1 MPDPFEALRLPP
13 SPLAP
18 DPVFAAR
25 LRSRVERSLSL
36 PKGVIMSDTTLTD
49 EPTAE
54 AGALRHGDIAYV
66 SLSVPDVARA
76 ASFFAEVLGW
86 RYAPSADPQ
95 RLQVENLT
103 LHHGL
108 TATDGSPTLFLCFA
122 VEEVAAAADSV
133 RTAGGQAGEPH
144 LEPYGLISDC
154 VDDQGVTFA
163 LFEPPGG
170 LSEPGAG
177 VPGPAHGALPG
188 DLAYVTMEVVDSA
201 LARAFYGSV
210 LGWSFAAGRV
220 ADGWQVEDV
229 VPRVGLAG
237 GPDRATTVPLYRVDD
252 IDAAVERARAA
263 GGSATDPERQ
273 PYGITSACTDDQGTR
288 FYLGEL

>member
-18 DPVFAAR
+18 DPAFAAR
-25 LRSRVERSLSL
+25 LRSRVERALTL
-36 PKGVIMSDTTLTD
+36 PKGVIVSDTTLAD

-54 AGALRHGDIAYV
+54 AAALRHGDIAYV

-76 ASFFAEVLGW
+76 ASFFSEVLGF
-86 RYAPSADPQ
+86 RYAPSGDPQ

-108 TATDGSPTLFLCFA
+108 TPTDGTPTLFLCFA
-122 VEEVAAAADSV
+122 VGEVAAASESV
-133 RTAGGQAGEPH
+133 RAAGGQAGEPH

-154 VDDQGVTFA
+154 VDDQGVHFA

-170 LSEPGAG
+170 LAEPGA
-177 VPGPAHGALPG
+177 VAGPAHGALPG
-188 DLAYVTMEVVDSA
+188 DVAYVTMEVVDSA
-201 LARAFYGSV
+201 LARGFYGSV

-220 ADGWQVEDV
+220 HDGWQVQDV
-229 VPRVGLAG
+229 VPMVGLAG
-237 GPDRATTVPLYRVDD
+237 GAGHATTVPLYRVED
-252 IDAAVERARAA
+252 IGAAVERARAA

-273 PYGITSACTDDQGTR
+273 PYGVTSACTDDQGTR
-288 FYLGEL
+288 FYLGQL